1 MAVVLVKTFNLQPT
15 GADVNFPDV
24 SSTHWGYNFVKIL
37 AQNNITAG
45 FPDGTFGPDVKVTR
59 EQFAAFLARVLEPS
73 FRPALPNPK
82 GELEVH
88 YIDVGQGDAT
98 FY

>member
-24 SSTHWGYNFVKIL
+24 PSTHWGYNFVKIL

-45 FPDGTFGPDVKVTR
+45 FPDGTFGPDVK
-59 EQFAAFLARVLEPS
+59 
-73 FRPALPNPK
+73 
-82 GELEVH
+82 
-88 YIDVGQGDAT
+88 
-98 FY
+98 

>member
-24 SSTHWGYNFVKIL
+24 PSTHWGYNFVKIL

-73 FRPALPNPK
+73 FRPALPKPK
-82 GELEVH
+82 RRVRSSL
-88 YIDVGQGDAT
+88 Y
-98 FY
+98 